1 MYDAVLRIIRLGI
14 SIGEV
19 WLCYQL
25 MYLMILEKEYLRKKD
40 KVIIW
45 GNILILGCLLAINR
59 NAVFFSIIMLLFCV
73 IVTVICVWIVNRK
86 NVLLIFSVIFLYYI
100 LISLMDFVF
109 AFVSMEYLKQNF
121 LNMIFVHADTWWP
134 LIIYLFSRLLIG
146 GGIFYLYK
154 KIDDIHKVVKEFRN
168 TMLGI
173 GAILIILLRKY
184 QIMMDQMIQH
194 TQKMRGGASSLSLF
208 FIAIVIVFSGI
219 LLFQYKNLKK
229 EREVL
234 LLREKMMEEKYQE
247 MLKSHQV
254 IHDMKNHLIV
264 LRNYEMEK
272 EWGNLH
278 CYLNSI
284 SQEIMNTS
292 DQMWTGNVMIDL
304 ILNQKSAEAREKGI
318 KMNILTVPISEFS
331 CTDREIVSLFGN
343 LLDNAIEACGRM
355 DVDDTW
361 INFKMEKQNQMLFIE
376 VANSI
381 GEIPRCKNGEF
392 ITSKKEAGSHGY
404 GLKSIERIVRRYD
417 GTISCQVDKNQFCVE
432 ISFFDNES
440 SN

>member
-1 MYDAVLRIIRLGI
+1 MYDAVLRIIQLGI

-25 MYLMILEKEYLRKKD
+25 M
-40 KVIIW
+40 

-73 IVTVICVWIVNRK
+73 IVTVTCVWIVNRK
-86 NVLLIFSVIFLYYI
+86 NVLLIFSVIFLYYT

-154 KIDDIHKVVKEFRN
+154 RIDDIHKVVKEFRN

-184 QIMMDQMIQH
+184 QIMMDQMIQN
-194 TQKMRGGASSLSLF
+194 TQKMRGGASSLSLL
-208 FIAIVIVFSGI
+208 FIAIVIMFCGI

-234 LLREKMMEEKYQE
+234 LLRDKMMEEKYQE
-247 MLKSHQV
+247 MLK
-254 IHDMKNHLIV
+254 NHLIV
-264 LRNYEMEK
+264 LRNYEKEK

-278 CYLNSI
+278 CYLDSI

-304 ILNQKSAEAREKGI
+304 ILNQKSTEAREKGI
-318 KMNILTVPISEFS
+318 KMNILTVPVSGFP
-331 CTDREIVSLFGN
+331 CTDREIISLFGN

-376 VANSI
+376 IANSI

-432 ISFFDNES
+432 ISFFDNEN